1 MISITPQ
8 LDCNKMKQSIVLSL
22 MEKIKTNKETA
33 FEIDEDGNTLL
44 HHAAG
49 CDGANNLIMTLVKS
63 GVNLKAK
70 NHQGNTAL
78 HIAAAHSAENAIL
91 LMRLGAKDN
100 VINNDALLPEDIFH
114 KAFPQK
120 CWFDLLPQPK
130 IIFKGSHYEIIAPE
144 NIKTS

>member
-1 MISITPQ
+1 MISIIPQ
-8 LDCNKMKQSIVLSL
+8 LDCNKIKQSIVLSL
-22 MEKIKTNKETA
+22 MEKIKTNKDTA
-33 FEIDEDGNTLL
+33 FEIDEYGNTLL
-44 HHAAG
+44 HHAVR
-49 CDGANNLIMTLVKS
+49 CDGAKDLIVTLVKC

-114 KAFPQK
+114 KAFPEK
-120 CWFDLLPQPK
+120 CWFDIMPKPK
-130 IIFKGSHYEIIAPE
+130 IIFKGSHYEIVSSPI
-144 NIKTS
+144 NTR